1 MCRFIWLARN
11 SFIFRN
17 VYTTPL
23 QIVNKVQ
30 IIWNEGPKQF
40 RKKKSRI
47 IQQPAF
53 LHDMSLGYFD
63 GASQDGG
70 TKCGVGAILISP
82 LLGRFNI
89 KWNCGFGTNTWSE
102 LLALWSIL
110 HFARS
115 LGIDAIQIAGDSKV
129 IVEWFKGTIHLES
142 ILLTYWMDR
151 IMQLKGQ
158 FLEINIQHVYREI
171 NFDADHLS
179 KKALAGTVG
188 HFLVARRDGRD
199 PSAFIFFGSY

>member
-1 MCRFIWLARN
+1 MIDCPFSVQVWQHIGHLFKTDLIWHGRHITQAFRNWIIGDSKLRNIPFHVCRFIWLARN

-17 VYTTPL
+17 AYSTPL

-30 IIWNEGPKQF
+30 LIWNEGPKQF
-40 RKKKSRI
+40 KKKSSRI
-47 IQQPAF
+47 IQQPTF
-53 LHDMSLGYFD
+53 LHDISVGYFD

-89 KWNCGFGTNTWSE
+89 KWNCGFGTNTRSE

-115 LGIDAIQIAGDSKV
+115 LGIDAIQIAGDSRI
-129 IVEWFKGTIHLES
+129 IVEWFKGIIQLEAV
-142 ILLTYWMDR
+142 LLPIGWIVFY
-151 IMQLKGQ
+151 
-158 FLEINIQHVYREI
+158 
-171 NFDADHLS
+171 S
-179 KKALAGTVG
+179 
-188 HFLVARRDGRD
+188 
-199 PSAFIFFGSY
+199 